1 MMNKMKSSLFSE
13 CLININGL
21 SGNAFSEWIFHPGM
35 LFGSKLKWWKD
46 EIPYRPG
53 PHEGLDIAYF
63 RDARGNIRLAPEM
76 MKVPV
81 MHKGVVIKISDD
93 DFLGK
98 SIYVIHKDIIQ
109 ENGNILHSI
118 YAHAQPY
125 TNICEGSNLEAG
137 DIVCR
142 VVDFTKT
149 NAKMIHHIHIST
161 VFLPEN
167 FPRKNKN
174 WKTMADSS
182 QINLKDPLTFLDINY
197 AMEEKIPGMESN

>member
-1 MMNKMKSSLFSE
+1 MMNKMKPALFGE
-13 CLININGL
+13 FLININGL

-46 EIPYRPG
+46 EIQFRPS
-53 PHEGLDIAYF
+53 PHEGLDIVYF
-63 RDARGNIRLAPEM
+63 RDAHGNICLAPEM

-118 YAHAQPY
+118 YAHTQPC
-125 TNICEGSNLEAG
+125 TNICAGSNLEAG
-137 DIVCR
+137 DIICR

-149 NAKMIHHIHIST
+149 NAKMTHHIHIST

-167 FPRKNKN
+167 FPRKNMN
-174 WKTMADSS
+174 WETMADTS
-182 QINLKDPLTFLDINY
+182 QIILKDPLVFLDINY
-197 AMEEKIPGMESN
+197 AIEEKIPGIESS